1 MNGNRAIN
9 WIKNNEKVETP
20 KNSIY
25 LQARVKNTEMKLCFT
40 WKTIKYLDTVD
51 LLDIALAKIINLRN

>member
-1 MNGNRAIN
+1 MK
-9 WIKNNEKVETP
+9 WLKLQ

-25 LQARVKNTEMKLCFT
+25 LQVRVKNTEMKLCFT

-51 LLDIALAKIINLRN
+51 LLDITSAKIINLRKK